1 MNTIFDV
8 KYALKLIPIMLK
20 YVKVT
25 LALSGLAMIFA
36 LALAIIISLVLNKK
50 VKVLTPILKIYISF
64 FRGTPLIAQ
73 LFLIYFGFVQ
83 VIPSLRGMTS
93 FQAALIV
100 LSLNSSAFMS
110 ESIRGAILSIDKGQ
124 MDAALSV
131 GMTYGQAMKRILLPQ
146 AIRVAIP
153 SLFNSFINIVKSSS
167 LASTI
172 GVTEMMASAQMEATS
187 SYKYLESFTAIAL
200 VYWILISIMS
210 LIQRKIEIKLNEWY

>member
-8 KYALKLIPIMLK
+8 QYAIKLIPIMLK

-25 LALSGLAMIFA
+25 LLLSGLSMIFGVV
-36 LALAIIISLVLNKK
+36 LAVIISLVFNKK
-50 VKVLTPILKIYISF
+50 IKILTPILKIYVSF

-73 LFLIYFGFVQ
+73 LFLVYFGFVQ
-83 VIPSLRGMTS
+83 VMPSLRGMSS
-93 FQAALIV
+93 FQAAFIV

-110 ESIRGAILSIDKGQ
+110 ESIRGAISSIDKGQ
-124 MDAALSV
+124 MDAALSI
-131 GMTYGQAMKRILLPQ
+131 GMTYGQAMKRIILPQ

-153 SLFNSFINIVKSSS
+153 ALSNSFINIVKSSS

-187 SYKYLESFTAIAL
+187 SYRYLEAFTDIAI
-200 VYWILISIMS
+200 VYWILILIMS
-210 LIQRKIEIKLNEWY
+210 FIQRKIELKLNEWY